1 MQLHGKLSEDRTKS
15 PESIR
20 TSTSQKS
27 FGSVLVFSAVE
38 SAKTA
43 FIAGSN
49 KIFQQL
55 EKKSAIIFMFIP
67 YLDERMSNFKSNCSL
82 QAANPSCVYAPI
94 VCKLHLFPIELADCH
109 SVQSIATRHV
119 LNLHNN

>member
-1 MQLHGKLSEDRTKS
+1 MENCQKIEPSRLNLSELQQANSRLVQCWYS
-15 PESIR
+15 VLLSQ
-20 TSTSQKS
+20 QKS
-27 FGSVLVFSAVE
+27 QSLLAQLKFSNN
-38 SAKTA
+38 SR
-43 FIAGSN
+43 
-49 KIFQQL
+49 
-55 EKKSAIIFMFIP
+55 KKSAIIVMFIP

-94 VCKLHLFPIELADCH
+94 VCKLHLFPIEPADCH